1 MEPVIVLVGRPN
13 VGKSTL
19 FNYITRRRDALVADF
34 AELTRDRQYGLGR
47 VGARSYIVVDT
58 GGMGEDNGD
67 IRAGVQ
73 AQARRA
79 IAQADA
85 LLFLVDARSGPT
97 AVDEVL
103 ASELRAQG
111 KPLFLV
117 VNKTDGVNA
126 SAAAADFYALGL
138 GDPHPIAAAHGTGV
152 ARLMAAML
160 ERVTTRAQDD
170 APVFSEQAHAASRRI
185 RVAVVGRPNVGK
197 STLINRLLGDE
208 RVLVHGEPGTTR
220 DSIFIP
226 FERDAIAYTLI
237 DTAGLRRR
245 GRVYEAVEKFSAIKT
260 LQAIAAAHVAI
271 IVLNAHE
278 DVAEQ
283 DARIINYVLDAGC
296 ALVLA
301 VNKWDGL
308 DPPHKKHMRRALER
322 KLAFVDFAQVYFISA
337 LCGTGV
343 GLLYEAV
350 RRANESACRELDTP
364 LLNRILAD
372 AVTAHQPPLVRG
384 RRVKLRYAHQGGC
397 NPPLIVIHGNQTACL
412 SAAYRRYLT
421 NVYRRELDLWGTPIR
436 LELRTGRNPY
446 AGRLNVLSPRQQARR
461 KRLLAFVKR
470 NRLRRKRRR
479 Q

>member
-1 MEPVIVLVGRPN
+1 MEPVIALVGRPN

-34 AELTRDRQYGLGR
+34 PELTRDRQYGLGR
-47 VGARSYIVVDT
+47 IGERSYIVVDT
-58 GGMGEDNGD
+58 GGMGQGSGD
-67 IRAGVQ
+67 IRSAVQ

-79 IAQADA
+79 IAEADA

-103 ASELRAQG
+103 ARELRAQG

-126 SAAAADFYALGL
+126 NVAAADFYALGL
-138 GDPHPIAAAHGTGV
+138 GDPSPIAAAHGTGV
-152 ARLMAAML
+152 ARLMAAVL
-160 ERVTTRAQDD
+160 QSVTTRAEDD
-170 APVFSEQAHAASRRI
+170 APVFSRPEDAADRRI
-185 RVAVVGRPNVGK
+185 RVAVIGRPNVGK
-197 STLINRLLGDE
+197 STLINRLLGEE
-208 RVLVHGEPGTTR
+208 RVLVHDQPGTTR

-226 FERDAIAYTLI
+226 FDRDGIAYTLI

-245 GRVYEAVEKFSAIKT
+245 GRVYEVVEKFSAIKT
-260 LQAIAAAHVAI
+260 LQAIAAAHVVI
-271 IVLNAHE
+271 ILLNAQQ
-278 DVAEQ
+278 DIAEQ
-283 DARIINYVLDAGC
+283 DARIINHALDAGR

-308 DPPHKKHMRRALER
+308 DPPQKKQLRHGLER
-322 KLAFVDFAQVYFISA
+322 KLAFVDFAKVYFISA
-337 LCGTGV
+337 LYGTGV
-343 GLLYEAV
+343 GLLYEA
-350 RRANESACRELDTP
+350 AQQAYESSRRELDTP

-397 NPPLIVIHGNQTACL
+397 NPPVIVIHGNQTACL
-412 SAAYRRYLT
+412 PSAYRRYLI

-436 LELRTGRNPY
+436 LELRTGSNPY
-446 AGRLNVLSPRQQARR
+446 AGRVNVLSPRQQARR
-461 KRLLAFVKR
+461 NRLLAFVKK
-470 NRLRRKRRR
+470 NRLRRKRR